1 MATYLEQA
9 ALASGADFQFRIK
22 VAIATAAIQVGG
34 EAQAGLSAVVYA
46 KRQALA
52 VDVLRESAKW
62 VERFAW
68 AVVSNAAITAASA
81 DSDIQ
86 FTVNS
91 MWNDLAGVT
100 GLE

>member
-1 MATYLEQA
+1 MTYLDQA
-9 ALASGADFQFRIK
+9 SLASNADFQLKVK
-22 VAIATAAIQVGG
+22 VAIATAATQVAG
-34 EAQAGLSAVVYA
+34 EAKASLSDAVYA

-52 VDVLRESAKW
+52 IDVLRESARW
-62 VERFAW
+62 VERWAW
-68 AVVSNAAITAASA
+68 AIVSNAAITSGSS

-100 GLE
+100 GLD

>member
-1 MATYLEQA
+1 MTYLDQA
-9 ALASGADFQFRIK
+9 ALAANADFQLRLK
-22 VAIATAAIQVGG
+22 VAMATAATQISG
-34 EAQAGLSAVVYA
+34 EAKASLTDAVYA

-52 VDVLRESAKW
+52 AGVLLEPARW

-68 AVVSNAAITAASA
+68 AVTSNVAINAQSS

-100 GLE
+100 GLD

>member
-1 MATYLEQA
+1 MSYLTQA
-9 ALASGADFQFRIK
+9 ALASNADFQLKVK
-22 VAIATAAIQVGG
+22 VAIATAAIDVGG
-34 EAQAGLSAVVYA
+34 EAQGQMSAAVYG

-52 VDVLRESAKW
+52 ADVLRESAKW

-68 AVVSNAAITAASA
+68 AITSNVAISEASS
-81 DSDIQ
+81 DSDLQ

-100 GLE
+100 GLD

>member
-1 MATYLEQA
+1 MAYLDKA
-9 ALASGADFQFRIK
+9 ALASDANFQLKVK
-22 VAIATAAIQVGG
+22 VAIATAAIDVGG
-34 EAQAGLSAVVYA
+34 ETQGQMSATVYA

-52 VDVLRESAKW
+52 IDVLRESARW
-62 VERFAW
+62 VERWAW
-68 AVVSNAAITAASA
+68 AIVSNVAIDDASS

-100 GLE
+100 GLD